1 MRPEHSIFT
10 DKGGRPVNEDC
21 AGAVRSG
28 NRYCFI
34 VCDGLGGH
42 GMGDRASR
50 LVTEALKKH
59 FSACGSIEEF
69 AADALARA
77 QEELLEAQRSDPRL
91 RRMSTTAVVLCIE
104 GDKGLCLHIGD
115 SRLYHF
121 RNGRV
126 LSRTRDHSIPQM
138 LFMTGE
144 ITEQEIRR
152 HPDRNKLLRAL
163 GDNTEELRS
172 ERTGFEVRAGDAFLL
187 CTDGFWEPVTEEEM
201 ERLLSANR
209 KPAGWLSAMAK
220 AAMKNGRNTNMDN
233 CTAVAVAIR
242 E

>member
-21 AGAVRSG
+21 ADAVRCG
-28 NRYCFI
+28 DRYCFI

-42 GMGDRASR
+42 GMGDKASR

-59 FSACGSIEEF
+59 FTACRSIEEF
-69 AADALARA
+69 AAGALPRA
-77 QEELLEAQRSDPRL
+77 QNELLAAQRSDPRL

-121 RNGRV
+121 RDGKV
-126 LSRTRDHSIPQM
+126 LSRTKDHSIPQV
-138 LFMTGE
+138 LCLTGE

-163 GDNTEELRS
+163 GDNTEELRTDRS
-172 ERTGFEVRAGDAFLL
+172 EFDVKAGDAFLL

-209 KPAGWLSAMAK
+209 KPAEWLSAMAK
-220 AAMKNGRNTNMDN
+220 AAMKNGRETNMDN